1 MAEDYY
7 SLLGVG
13 RNATG
18 AEIKSAYRK
27 LAMKYHPDRNPG
39 NKEAE
44 EKFRRING
52 AYEALSDE
60 KKRKLYDQYG
70 EAGVNGG
77 AAGPGGF
84 GGGQGF
90 EGFGQGADVNEM
102 FEGLFEGLFGGGGG
116 GRGGGPRRRQHGADL
131 KFETTITL
139 DQAFTGATAPLHFDR
154 VEGCGTCKGS
164 GAKPGSR
171 PKTCTQCRGSGR
183 VQFSQGFFSMQQT
196 CPRCGG
202 EGQVVDDPCRDCRG
216 QGRVRR
222 PAELKVKIPAG
233 IYDGATLRIQG
244 EGEAPPHGGIP
255 GDLYVRVRIKPDPR
269 FERKED
275 DLLTETVVDVATAAL
290 GGAVDVPVI
299 DGDEPQR
306 IRIPAGVRSGA
317 TFRLRGHGMPRLQ
330 AKGRGDLL
338 VRIRIEVPDEL
349 SAEQK
354 KLFEQLGRTFGRHE
368 GPGAASAEE
377 LGREGE
383 GGGIFGRIF
392 GKD

>member
-52 AYEALSDE
+52 AYEALSDD
-60 KKRKLYDQYG
+60 KKRKLYDQFG

-84 GGGQGF
+84 RGGQGF
-90 EGFGQGADVNEM
+90 EGFGPGVDVNDV
-102 FEGLFEGLFGGGGG
+102 FGDLFEGLFGGQGGGGG
-116 GRGGGPRRRQHGADL
+116 GRRRQQHGADL
-131 KFETTITL
+131 KFETTVTL
-139 DQAFTGATAPLHFDR
+139 DQAFTGATAPLHFER
-154 VEGCGTCKGS
+154 VEGCHTCKGS
-164 GAKPGSR
+164 GARPGSR
-171 PKTCTQCRGSGR
+171 PKTCAQCRGSGR
-183 VQFSQGFFSMQQT
+183 VQFSQGFFSMQQA

-202 EGQVVDDPCRDCRG
+202 EGQTVDDPCRDCRG

-233 IYDGATLRIQG
+233 IYDGATLRISG
-244 EGEAPPHGGIP
+244 EGEAAPHGGAP
-255 GDLYVRVRIKPDPR
+255 GDLYVRIRVKADPR

-275 DLLTETVVDVATAAL
+275 DLLTECVVDVATAAL
-290 GGAVDVPVI
+290 GGSVQVPVI
-299 DGDEPQR
+299 DGDDPQR
-306 IRIPAGVRSGA
+306 IRIPAGVRSGS
-317 TFRLRGHGMPRLQ
+317 TFRLRNHGMPKLQ

-338 VRIRIEVPDEL
+338 VKVRIEVPGEL

-354 KLFEQLGRTFGRHE
+354 ALFEKLGHTFGRSD
-368 GPGAASAEE
+368 GPGAAAAEE
-377 LGREGE
+377 ANEEGR
-383 GGGIFGRIF
+383 GIFGKIF